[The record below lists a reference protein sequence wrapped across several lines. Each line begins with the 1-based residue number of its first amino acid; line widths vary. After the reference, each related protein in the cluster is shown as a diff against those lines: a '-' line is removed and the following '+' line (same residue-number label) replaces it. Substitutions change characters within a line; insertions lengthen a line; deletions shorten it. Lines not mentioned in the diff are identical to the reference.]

1 MDFLSRLVTLAED
14 LREIPPFKKVGDA
27 LKAAGA
33 NGFRTCGY
41 VMREQAERIPDR
53 VLLRFETE
61 AVSFGAYNEGVNRY
75 ANVLAAAGVGK
86 GDAVAIMMENSP
98 DFLMAEGAMAK
109 LGSIGALINT
119 NLRGAALAHV
129 LDAANAAV
137 VLADAAC
144 WPALA
149 ELAPVAGRVVHALG
163 AAGEL
168 PAGLRPLRDEL
179 AAAATA
185 EPNIPDVTVGDVMM
199 YIYTSGTTGYPK
211 PTIIRHSRFTTGGH
225 ALGIILGLREGD
237 CSYAPTPLYH
247 GYSNFVGF
255 APAFHAGT
263 TFASR
268 RRFSA
273 SAFLDDVRQHGVTHF
288 MYVGELCRYLLRQP
302 PSPRDREHRIRVATG
317 PGLRPD
323 IWPVFVERF
332 GIPRIIET
340 YGQTEANLS
349 LMNRRGRPGSVGR
362 SAPFTHR
369 QVRLVRFD
377 PDTQQPRRGADGLLS
392 ECAPGE
398 VGELISVVSKQTTMS
413 FDGYVNKADNEQKL
427 MRDCFHPGDCWLRT
441 GDLMRRD
448 RASYYYFVDRV
459 GDTFRWKGE
468 NVATAEVAELLNG
481 APGVSETAVYGVT
494 VPHADGRAGMAL
506 VVLQP
511 GATFDPRGYYAFAER
526 ALPPYAR
533 PLFVRLGEAMD
544 VTGTLKH
551 TKTRLQAEGWD
562 PAVVS
567 DPLWFR
573 DDAARTYVPLD
584 ASLKAQIEEK
594 GLPQRATEAPL

>member
-1 MDFLSRLVTLAED
+1 MDFLSRLVTLVED
-14 LREIPPFKKVGDA
+14 LRELPHYKRIGDA
-27 LKAAGA
+27 LKRAAA
-33 NGFRTCGY
+33 DGFRTCGY
-41 VMREQAERIPDR
+41 LMREQAERIPDR
-53 VLLRFETE
+53 TLLRFEQE
-61 AVSFGAYNEGVNRY
+61 SVSFGAYNEGVNRY
-75 ANVLAAAGVGK
+75 AQLLAAAGVAR

-129 LDAANAAV
+129 LASSTARI

-144 WPALA
+144 APAIA
-149 ELAPVAGRVVHALG
+149 ELPPAAGRVVFADGDGG
-163 AAGEL
+163 AA
-168 PAGLRPLRDEL
+168 ARPLRDAL
-179 AAAATA
+179 AAASTA
-185 EPNIPDVTVGDVMM
+185 EPDIPDVTVADVML
-199 YIYTSGTTGYPK
+199 YIYTSGTTGHPK
-211 PTIIRHSRFTTGGH
+211 PTIIRHSRFTMGGQS
-225 ALGIILGLREGD
+225 LRIVLDLRDGD

-268 RRFSA
+268 RKFSA
-273 SAFLDDVRQHGVTHF
+273 SAFLDDVRRHGATHF

-302 PSPRDREHRIRVATG
+302 PSPHDRAHRLRIATG

-323 IWPVFVERF
+323 IWQAFVDRF
-332 GIPRIIET
+332 GIARVIET

-349 LMNRRGRPGSVGR
+349 LMNRRGRVGSVGR
-362 SAPFTHR
+362 AAPFTHG
-369 QVRLVRFD
+369 QLKLVQFD
-377 PDTQQPRRGADGLLS
+377 LETQQPRRGPDGFLV

-398 VGELISVVSKQTTMS
+398 VGELLSLVARHTTMS
-413 FDGYVNKADNEQKL
+413 FDGYVNPADNEAKL
-427 MRDCFHPGDCWLRT
+427 LRDCFAPGDCYLRT
-441 GDLMRRD
+441 GDLLRRD
-448 RASYYYFVDRV
+448 RASYYYFVDRI

-481 APGVSETAVYGVT
+481 APGVSETAVYGVR
-494 VPHADGRAGMAL
+494 VPGTEGRAGMAL

-511 GATFDPRGYYAFAER
+511 GASFDPAAYYAFAAR
-526 ALPPYAR
+526 VLPPYAR
-533 PLFVRLGEAMD
+533 PLFVRLGAAMD

-551 TKTRLQAEGWD
+551 TKTRLQAEGYD
-562 PAVVS
+562 PAIVR

-573 DDAARTYVPLD
+573 DDAARTYVALD
-584 ASLKAQIEEK
+584 AALKARIDR
-594 GLPQRATEAPL
+594 GALSL